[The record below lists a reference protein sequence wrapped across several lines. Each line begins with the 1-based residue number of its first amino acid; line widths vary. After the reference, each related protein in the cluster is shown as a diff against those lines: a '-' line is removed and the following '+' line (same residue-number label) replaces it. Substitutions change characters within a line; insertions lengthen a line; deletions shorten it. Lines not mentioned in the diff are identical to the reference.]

1 MNDNF
6 PKLKVIPINKL
17 ILHEKADEGRVKKLV
32 QRIKSDGYFKNPIIA
47 AEFSDHNSKF
57 LVLDGVHRTKALAE
71 LGCYDIAAQIVDYF
85 DKRIKVYTWD
95 HLLLGCSQK
104 KLLAKIRNIPGLK
117 LIKTGQKEAENLLKG
132 KKIVGY
138 LLFENKEIFAAM
150 NNNDFKDK
158 FLFRNFS
165 NFEIKNRIEKLNTLM
180 SVCETVSDVD
190 RILKR
195 NKNSGAVLVM
205 PNYNKKDIIRVAKRG
220 LTFPAG
226 VTRHIIPNRVLG
238 LDICLLMLKNG
249 LSLSLKNKLLE
260 KFIQKRIKD
269 KRIRFYSEPVFIF
282 DE

>member
-17 ILHEKADEGRVKKLV
+17 ILHEKAEPDRVKKLA

-47 AEFSDHNSKF
+47 AELSDHNSCLFRNSKNYEIKTCKF

-71 LGCYDIAAQIVDYF
+71 LGCYDIAVQIVDYF
-85 DKRIKVYTWD
+85 DKRIKVSTWD

-104 KLLAKIRNIPGLK
+104 KLLEKVQSTPGLK
-117 LIKTGQKEAENLLKG
+117 LIKTGQKEAENLLKR

-138 LLFENKEIFAAM
+138 FLFKNKEIFAVM
-150 NNNDFKDK
+150 SNNDFKD
-158 FLFRNFS
+158 RT
-165 NFEIKNRIEKLNTLM
+165 EKLNTLM
-180 SVCETVSDVD
+180 SVCEAVSDVD

-195 NKNSGAVLVM
+195 NKNSGAVLVI
-205 PNYNKKDIIRVAKRG
+205 PNYNKKDIIKVAKKG
-220 LTFPAG
+220 LVFPAG

-238 LDICLLMLKNG
+238 LDICLLMLKNN

-260 KFIQKRIKD
+260 KFIDKRIKD
-269 KRIRFYSEPVFIF
+269 KRIRFYSESVFIF